1 MKRVIFK
8 SIEIQN
14 FLSAGTEP
22 IKVDF
27 KTGFHVITGLNKDKE
42 DRRNGVGKSTIA
54 DSINFAIYGNTLREL
69 KKELIQ
75 NNLTNQTCSVKLD
88 LDIITPNSTN
98 NYFIHRTLSPNK
110 CYIYKN
116 SDDITLDSIINTN
129 EYIRELINCSEDVFQ
144 NTVIMTLNNT
154 IPFMGKKKVE
164 KRKFIEGIFNL
175 GIFSEMISNLR
186 SDYNDTKKDFD
197 IKSTIFTETEST
209 VKNYKL
215 QHTNILNERKEKLQR
230 YKNRSENNKR
240 ELLDI
245 RSKIIDISTDLT
257 DNNNQLIKQL
267 ESRGPLLQSKRDNLL
282 RQVTTID
289 VENDSYRQSINKIN
303 ADEDVCPV
311 CLHEITNKDRD
322 HVEEEKTTIQKKID
336 SNVELKKKYQD
347 SVLKIDQGIKKIH
360 KTINTLNQKNRDIV
374 NQLNEQKLIKEKA
387 KQLVEWQQQLKIDI
401 KELKSTD
408 TGLDKIIEESEAKLA
423 EVHSKLETTKKKINM
438 LDVVKYVVSEE
449 GVKSYI
455 VKKMLNIFNSRLAH
469 YLQKMDSNCVCYFN
483 EYFEEQ
489 IINEK
494 GKICSYFNFS
504 GAERKNIDLACLFAF
519 MDIRRLQGD
528 VTYNFSMY
536 DELFDSSLDERGVE
550 LVINIL
556 KERVEQYKECVMV
569 ISHRKE
575 SVKAAQGEIIFLEKD
590 NGITRRVQ
598 YNE

>member
-267 ESRGPLLQSKRDNLL
+267 ESKGPLLQSKRDNLL

-336 SNVELKKKYQD
+336 SNIELKKKYQD

>member
-267 ESRGPLLQSKRDNLL
+267 ESKGPLLQSKRDNLL